1 MSAVLLAL
9 SLISGG
15 YEMLFLMIGFREY
28 VTWRIAI
35 IWLSLVII
43 TMSLGGSGFKLM
55 APSPSGLFLDHP
67 DCLCDHLYEFSVVV
81 HPVDFNVTGGNL
93 FECA

>member
-1 MSAVLLAL
+1 MADCHHLAK
-9 SLISGG
+9 SG
-15 YEMLFLMIGFREY
+15 YHYDEP
-28 VTWRIAI
+28 
-35 IWLSLVII
+35 
-43 TMSLGGSGFKLM
+43 GGSGFKLM
-55 APSPSGLFLDHP
+55 APSPPGLFLDHP

>member
-43 TMSLGGSGFKLM
+43 TMSLGKWLQTYG
-55 APSPSGLFLDHP
+55 PSPLAYFGSSRLF
-67 DCLCDHLYEFSVVV
+67 V
-81 HPVDFNVTGGNL
+81 
-93 FECA
+93 